1 MLDDKRSHGLW
12 ELSAPPPPPTA
23 ALTGAVSADV
33 VVVGAG
39 YTGLSAA
46 LHLARAGR
54 SVVVL
59 EAVEIGFGASGR
71 NSGFV
76 NAGLWVMPD
85 DLIATLGPV
94 YGNRLI
100 GLLGE
105 APREVFALTERY
117 GMQCQADH
125 RGTYHCAVGASGL
138 KQLQARQAQWSRLG
152 AKVELLSASDTQSR
166 TGATG
171 YTGSLF
177 DPRAGTI
184 QPLAYARGLASAAM
198 SEGATIH
205 TGSAVISFGRIGDAW
220 QVKTA
225 GGSVNADWLIL
236 ATDAYSTGSTSAI
249 REEQVHLPYF
259 HVSTAPLSH
268 NLRKTILP
276 NGGAGW
282 DTKTILS
289 GFRLDAEGR
298 LIVGSVGALRGTG
311 LSIHRAWIKRHIRK
325 LFPQL
330 GEFELETEWY
340 GKIGMT
346 PDHLPRLHS
355 FGPNAIGFN
364 GYNGRGIAPGTVF
377 GRELARLILGEI
389 DIEGMPL
396 PVSEVAMP
404 AFRAMKEAYYEVGAQ
419 VAHLPIAPA

>member
-1 MLDDKRSHGLW
+1 MLNDERSHGLW
-12 ELSAPPPPPTA
+12 ELSAPPPPPTTP
-23 ALTGAVSADV
+23 LGEHVRADV

-46 LHLARAGR
+46 LHLAKAGR
-54 SVVVL
+54 TVVVL

-94 YGNRLI
+94 YGKRLI
-100 GLLGE
+100 ELLGE
-105 APREVFALTERY
+105 APREVFALTQQY
-117 GMQCQADH
+117 GMNCQADH
-125 RGTYHCAVGASGL
+125 CGTYHCAVGASGL
-138 KQLQARQAQWSRLG
+138 RQLQQRQAQWSRLG
-152 AKVELLSASDTQSR
+152 AKVELLSPAETQAR
-166 TGATG
+166 TGAAG

-184 QPLAYARGLASAAM
+184 QPLAYARGLATAAM
-198 SEGATIH
+198 AEGAIIH
-205 TGSAVISFGRIGDAW
+205 TGSAVTSFERVGETWR
-220 QVKTA
+220 VETA
-225 GGSVNADWLIL
+225 GGSASADWLIL
-236 ATDAYSTGSTSAI
+236 ATDAYSAGPTSAI

-259 HVSTAPLSH
+259 HISTKPLSH
-268 NLRKTILP
+268 NIRKTIMP
-276 NGGAGW
+276 TGGAGW

-298 LIVGSVGALRGTG
+298 LIVGSCGALRGTG
-311 LSIHRAWIKRHIRK
+311 IAVHRAWAKRHIRK
-325 LFPQL
+325 MFPQI
-330 GEFELETEWY
+330 GDVEFETEWY

-355 FGPNAIGFN
+355 YGRNAVGIN

-377 GRELARLILGEI
+377 GRELARLVLGEVSL
-389 DIEGMPL
+389 EGMPL
-396 PVSEVAMP
+396 PVSDIRVP
-404 AFRAMKEAYYEVGAQ
+404 AFRTLKEAYYEVGAQ

>member
-12 ELSAPPPPPTA
+12 ELSAPPPPPTVP
-23 ALTGAVSADV
+23 LSGDVTADIV
-33 VVVGAG
+33 IVGGG

-46 LHLARAGR
+46 LHLAKGGK

-71 NSGFV
+71 NAGYV
-76 NAGLWVMPD
+76 NAGMWMMPD

-105 APREVFALTERY
+105 APRDVFALAKQY
-117 GMQCQADH
+117 GMDCEADH
-125 RGTYHCAVGASGL
+125 CGTYHCAVGASGL
-138 KQLQARQAQWSRLG
+138 KQLQARQTQWSRLG
-152 AKVELLSASDTQSR
+152 AKVELLSPQETQAR
-166 TGATG
+166 TGASG
-171 YTGSLF
+171 FTGSLF

-184 QPLAYARGLASAAM
+184 QPLAYARGLATAAI
-198 SEGATIH
+198 SEGAKIH
-205 TGSAVISFGRIGDAW
+205 TGSPVTGFERAGEVW
-220 QVKTA
+220 QVRTA
-225 GGSVNADWLIL
+225 GGSASAAWLIL
-236 ATDAYSTGSTSAI
+236 ATDAYSTGPTASI

-259 HVSTAPLSH
+259 HVSTKPLSH

-289 GFRLDAEGR
+289 GFRLDKDGR
-298 LIVGSVGALRGTG
+298 LIVGSCGALRGTG
-311 LSIHRAWIKRHIRK
+311 TAVHRAWVKRHIRK

-330 GEFELETEWY
+330 GEIELETEWY

-355 FGPNAIGFN
+355 FGPNAVGVN

-377 GRELARLILGEI
+377 GRELARLALGEI
-389 DIEGMPL
+389 DLDGMPL
-396 PVSEVAMP
+396 PVTEIAAP
-404 AFRAMKEAYYEVGAQ
+404 AFRTVKEAYYEVGAQ
-419 VAHLPIAPA
+419 IAHLPGVPA